1 MPDLLIVTS
10 DHALSSAIEERARN
24 HNFRTKTALDAAGAM
39 DWLKNWSFD
48 IVCVD
53 PKMPLA
59 EQERIAD
66 LLWRE
71 QSAAPFVL
79 VDLYSHSRS
88 PIEARLFG
96 ADVVRGESALKALD
110 NLFERAKPQRA
121 MRLDQFKVL
130 VVDDLDSPR
139 DIICALLE
147 TMGVAEVIGVGSAKE
162 ALELLTREPERFSCV
177 LTDLRMPDVKGD
189 MLIEQVRKDPRLLH
203 LPVIVLTAYGSA
215 DTLISCLRA
224 GASGFLVKP
233 PKKTDLTREIGRAYR
248 IFHRGASPRLASPE
262 EAEAL
267 RAILE
272 QRGFS

>member
-1 MPDLLIVTS
+1 MPDLLIVTN
-10 DHALSSAIEERARN
+10 DHALSSAIEERART

-39 DWLKNWSFD
+39 DWLRSWSFD

-53 PKMPLA
+53 PKMPLV

-66 LLWRE
+66 LLWRD
-71 QSAAPFVL
+71 QAAAPFVL
-79 VDLYSHSRS
+79 VDLYSQNRNQ
-88 PIEARLFG
+88 IEARLFG
-96 ADVVRGESALKALD
+96 ADVVRGESALRALD
-110 NLFERAKPQRA
+110 GLFERAKPQRA

-147 TMGVAEVIGVGSAKE
+147 TMGVAEVVGVGSAKE
-162 ALELLTREPERFSCV
+162 ALELLTHESERFSCV
-177 LTDLRMPDVKGD
+177 LTDIRMPDVKGD

-215 DTLISCLRA
+215 DTLISCLKA

-233 PKKTDLTREIGRAYR
+233 PKRADLTREIGRAYR
-248 IFHRGASPRLASPE
+248 IYNRGASPRLASPE

-267 RAILE
+267 RSILE